1 MIRVQKDNVQLRIEE
16 KDLKEYE
23 RRGFK
28 KLEPKL
34 DDILK
39 NDKKDN
45 SGDKEPKDK
54 EPENKN
60 RRCLWI

>member
-23 RRGFK
+23 KRGFK

-45 SGDKEPKDK
+45 SGDKESKDK
-54 EPENKN
+54 EPENKKDN
-60 RRCLWI
+60 K

>member
-54 EPENKN
+54 EPENKKDN
-60 RRCLWI
+60 K

>member
-1 MIRVQKDNVQLRIEE
+1 MIRVQKDNVQLKIEE

-28 KLEPKL
+28 KLEPKV

-39 NDKKDN
+39 NDKKETN
-45 SGDKEPKDK
+45 GETKLEPKVDK
-54 EPENKN
+54 K
-60 RRCLWI
+60 